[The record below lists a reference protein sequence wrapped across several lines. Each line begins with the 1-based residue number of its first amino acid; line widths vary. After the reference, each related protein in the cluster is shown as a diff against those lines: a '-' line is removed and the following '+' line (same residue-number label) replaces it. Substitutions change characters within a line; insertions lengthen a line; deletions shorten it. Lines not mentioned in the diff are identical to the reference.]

1 MHTARD
7 IANSMARV
15 AHSEQAAL
23 IMAAA
28 KAQDRL
34 EDAELR
40 DDFGRLR
47 TLVGPLH
54 HEDFYK
60 LAKSMWSRLDKSRL
74 SPYMK
79 DRRKS
84 SLKTIKKAY
93 TPKNSHKSQDKMDE
107 AWAEAMVLPPTKD
120 QWLTDAEIWGWLEQ
134 FEDDERFSA
143 LLLEKLYAR
152 GVAKTL
158 EDLGNGIS
166 QSELIRKIEVLDLT
180 MSELRLLQL
189 VLELLVEYEVN
200 PIAVPENPEFEIP
213 EGVEN

>member
-7 IANSMARV
+7 IANSTARV

-28 KAQDRL
+28 KAQNRL

-54 HEDFYK
+54 HEEFYK
-60 LAKSMWSRLDKSRL
+60 LAKSMWKKLDTNRL

-84 SLKTIKKAY
+84 SLKLIKKAY
-93 TPKNSHKSQDKMDE
+93 APKKSPKAQDKLDE

-120 QWLTDAEIWGWLEQ
+120 QWLSDAEIWGWLEQ

-158 EDLGNGIS
+158 EDLGRGIS